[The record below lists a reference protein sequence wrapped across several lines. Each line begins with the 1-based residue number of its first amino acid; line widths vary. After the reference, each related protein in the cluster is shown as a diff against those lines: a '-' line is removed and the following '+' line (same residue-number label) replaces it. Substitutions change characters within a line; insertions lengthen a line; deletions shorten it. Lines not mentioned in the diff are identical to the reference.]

1 MSVDQLR
8 FDVAKENLSYVEN
21 MISKIQIGNK
31 VLLGDSG
38 KEGFLEEAQLAS
50 NDMKTI
56 ELEGESRT
64 LDVKDYDDFFNRMR
78 KVVSDEDS
86 YRKELKK
93 NLELR
98 TEEEIEKLKNSEYKY
113 MNKINFK
120 LWPWVIVSFILGLGV
135 IFLVMFVIWY
145 FSNGDSQ
152 NSNTS
157 NLYNDVFCGG
167 CKKESAD
174 DI

>member
-21 MISKIQIGNK
+21 MISKIQTGNK
-31 VLLGDSG
+31 VLLGDSD
-38 KEGFLEEAQLAS
+38 KEGFLTEAKLAS

-56 ELEGESRT
+56 ELEGETRT
-64 LDVKDYDDFFNRMR
+64 LSMKDYDDFFNRMR

-98 TEEEIEKLKNSEYKY
+98 TEEEIEKLEQLRWIQNNVEIGCVEVEF
-113 MNKINFK
+113 NGIEINTPEDVK
-120 LWPWVIVSFILGLGV
+120 EWHK
-135 IFLVMFVIWY
+135 
-145 FSNGDSQ
+145 Q
-152 NSNTS
+152 NSR
-157 NLYNDVFCGG
+157 
-167 CKKESAD
+167 
-174 DI
+174 